1 MKNINKLPILPIL
14 VLLFPLLLS
23 ACQNSE
29 PKEGDLI
36 TVDVT
41 KSYPEKELILQDL
54 FDIEYVPLETRD
66 GFVTLGTVAD
76 IQKDFIIITDNGLSG
91 DINFVNWEGRFL
103 KKINRKGQSGEEYID
118 FRKVIYDEEREEL
131 YVNDFMAEKIVV
143 YDLDGPVPI
152 LNGWMIL
159 TRII

>member
-23 ACQNSE
+23 ACQNSN
-29 PKEGDLI
+29 PKVGDVI

-66 GFVTLGTVAD
+66 GFVRRQGMD
-76 IQKDFIIITDNGLSG
+76 S
-91 DINFVNWEGRFL
+91 
-103 KKINRKGQSGEEYID
+103 
-118 FRKVIYDEEREEL
+118 
-131 YVNDFMAEKIVV
+131 
-143 YDLDGPVPI
+143 
-152 LNGWMIL
+152 
-159 TRII
+159 